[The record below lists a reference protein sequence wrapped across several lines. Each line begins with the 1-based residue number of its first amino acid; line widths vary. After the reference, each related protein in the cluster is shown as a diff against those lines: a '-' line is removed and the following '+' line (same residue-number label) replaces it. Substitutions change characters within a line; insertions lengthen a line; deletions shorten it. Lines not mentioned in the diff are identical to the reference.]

1 MAEAVIKDKKEVL
14 PCAAYLQGE
23 YNLNDIVVGVPV
35 KLGKN
40 GIEKIVDFKLTAD
53 ELNSLKK
60 SSEAVRAL
68 VSTLGNI

>member
-40 GIEKIVDFKLTAD
+40 GIEEIVDFKLTED
-53 ELNSLKK
+53 ELNALKK

-68 VSTLGNI
+68 VNTLVI